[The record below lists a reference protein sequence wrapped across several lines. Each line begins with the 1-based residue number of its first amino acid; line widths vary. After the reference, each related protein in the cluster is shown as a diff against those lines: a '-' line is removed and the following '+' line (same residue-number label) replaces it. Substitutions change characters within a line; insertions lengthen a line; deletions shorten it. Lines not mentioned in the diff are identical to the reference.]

1 MKENLRLLFALS
13 MMVILSCVLSSCGDD
28 DPAPVAPDVT
38 ISEETFTGDIGD
50 EVSVTVNGT
59 LDGEFAV
66 LRISK
71 FIGTDLDASYGTNGV
86 MEVTTGLPYT
96 FNYTL
101 GIDGLTEP
109 IRFNFEVKDSNE
121 LSGDANLVIT
131 TNATR
136 ESLLVSFDWRWAS
149 QEFEGS
155 QTLLDCEADNVWSFE
170 ADNSVTLDYGALTG
184 SGGGSCDF
192 DGTLDHTG
200 WRMNTAM
207 DTLEIFRANA
217 FTGAPQDTTVYAI
230 KTFDQTGWTAD
241 ETNLFGVFTWGFTA
255 VAKD

>member
-28 DPAPVAPDVT
+28 DPAPVAPDIT
-38 ISEETFTGDIGD
+38 ISAETFTGDIGD

-71 FIGTDLDASYGTNGV
+71 FIGTDPDASYGTNGV

-96 FNYTL
+96 FDYTL
-101 GIDGLTEP
+101 GVDGLTEP
-109 IRFNFEVKDSNE
+109 IRFNFEVEDSNG
-121 LSGDANLVIT
+121 LKGDANLIIT

-136 ESLLVSFDWRWAS
+136 ESLLVSFNWRWAS
-149 QEFEGS
+149 QEFEGD
-155 QTLLDCEADNVWSFE
+155 QTLRDCEADNVWSFE
-170 ADNSVTLDYGALTG
+170 ADGSVSLDYGALTG

-192 DGTLDHTG
+192 DGTLDHTS
-200 WRMNTAM
+200 WEMNAAM
-207 DTLEIFRANA
+207 DTLEIFRADA
-217 FTGAPQDTTVYAI
+217 VTGAPQDSRIYAI

-241 ETNLFGVFTWGFTA
+241 EPTIFGVFSWRFA
-255 VAKD
+255 AEAKN